1 MEDFRVLVV
10 DDEADFL
17 ETIVR
22 RLQRR
27 NIDTA
32 GVDSGEKALEF
43 LEQHDVDVVILDVRM
58 KGMDGIETLKVLKK
72 RWPRVEVVMLTG
84 HGSLESGIEGMQL
97 GAYDYIMKPAKF
109 DELMLKIQQAYE
121 RKLIQE
127 KKPSL

>member
-1 MEDFRVLVV
+1 MGEFKVLVV

-27 NIDTA
+27 DIEAT
-32 GVDSGEKALEF
+32 GVDSGEKAIEF
-43 LEQHDVDVVILDVRM
+43 MERHEVDVVILDVRM
-58 KGMDGIETLKVLKK
+58 RGMDGIETLKEMKK
-72 RWPRVEVVMLTG
+72 RWPNVEVVMLTG
-84 HGSLESGIEGMQL
+84 HGSFESGIEGMQL

-109 DELMLKIQQAYE
+109 DELMIKIRQAYE

-127 KKPSL
+127 KNIRS